1 MMTTVKPINLVKYA
15 GEFWVTLADYTATR
29 KTEGYSGSASVKAA
43 VRTYVVKQ
51 DPGKYLAFRGE
62 QQLKGIMAENR
73 ENPLFHPEDFEG
85 HTRTA
90 IIHVSMLDILGQHFA
105 LNESYRDEWEK
116 FILTANKF
124 VAEYKEK
131 KEAGTS
137 VEPTVSNILEGRS
150 SMQMQLRNEI
160 AKIQS
165 RMEVD
170 KRNLEKLQ
178 HALSALES
186 LELEDM

>member
-43 VRTYVVKQ
+43 VRTFTVKQ
-51 DPGKYLAFRGE
+51 DPGKYIAFRGE
-62 QQLKGIMAENR
+62 QQIKGIIAENK
-73 ENPLFHPEDFEG
+73 ENPLFHAEDFQG

-90 IIHVSMLDILGQHFA
+90 LIHVSMLDVLGQQFA
-105 LNESYRDEWEK
+105 INSAYTEEWEK
-116 FILTANKF
+116 FVLAANKF
-124 VAEYKEK
+124 IEEVKEK
-131 KEAGTS
+131 KEAGT

-160 AKIQS
+160 AKIQG
-165 RMEVD
+165 RMEMD